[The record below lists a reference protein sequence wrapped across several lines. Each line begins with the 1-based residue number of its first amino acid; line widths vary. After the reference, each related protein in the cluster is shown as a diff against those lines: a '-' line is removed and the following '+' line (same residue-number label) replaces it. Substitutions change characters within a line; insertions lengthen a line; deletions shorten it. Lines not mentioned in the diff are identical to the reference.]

1 MLFSIIL
8 ILIILAIGYD
18 AYNTFVNKSY
28 SRILHYGK
36 KYITRFYIYY
46 IKRHKIIMLD
56 IDDTEVRDYNTIETS
71 LLVQK
76 INDIIRRET
85 KGIVDK
91 IHTYKSRNGRHI
103 IIYLHNEISTREV
116 LLILDYANV
125 DEKYKQIFLIRG
137 YFTLFQVR
145 RGNPNSKNLLRYEN
159 KNGEMQL
166 QQKRSV
172 YL

>member
-1 MLFSIIL
+1 MLLTIILVIIIL
-8 ILIILAIGYD
+8 IIGFD
-18 AYNTFVNKSY
+18 AYNTYVNKSY

-36 KYITRFYIYY
+36 KYSNKFYIYY
-46 IKRHKIIMLD
+46 IKKHKIVMLD
-56 IDDTEVRDYNTIETS
+56 IDDTEIRDYTPVETS

-76 INDIIRRET
+76 LNDIIRRET
-85 KGIVDK
+85 RGIVDK

-103 IIYLHNEISTREV
+103 IIYLHNEISTREA

-145 RGNPNSKNLLRYEN
+145 RGQPNNKDIMRYEN

-166 QQKRSV
+166 
-172 YL
+172 

>member
-1 MLFSIIL
+1 MLLTIIL
-8 ILIILAIGYD
+8 ILIILAIVYD
-18 AYNTFVNKSY
+18 AYNTWINKSY
-28 SRILHYGK
+28 SRILHYTK
-36 KYITRFYIYY
+36 KYSTKFYIYY
-46 IKRHKIIMLD
+46 IKKHKIIMLD
-56 IDDTEVRDYNTIETS
+56 IDDKEIRNYTTIETG

-76 INDIIRRET
+76 LNDIIRRET

-137 YFTLFQVR
+137 YFTLFQIR
-145 RGNPNSKNLLRYEN
+145 RGQPNNKDLLRYEN

-166 QQKRSV
+166 
-172 YL
+172 